1 MRWLF
6 FVLILI
12 NLVAGYWF
20 YSAAVFHADQLDS
33 VQTGLADQ
41 EDENYASLL
50 LVGEVPATTE
60 ETSEQQPISDNN
72 QASTAIDALP
82 LDNARDPALCL
93 LIGPLVD
100 INPQELHQQL
110 SPYRYGEELVWR
122 TTTISEGYWLI
133 IPPLGSQAE
142 ASKMLKDLRSKEID
156 SFLIAEGEYRTGIT
170 LGVFSDKSNME
181 HYRRELADQ
190 GYPVVIVPR
199 VSTQEELWLQLRRYP
214 DQQIP
219 KDLADV
225 LDQQGKN
232 IGREVIN
239 EACVDLAPVE

>member
-20 YSAAVFHADQLDS
+20 YNGAVFRAGQLDS
-33 VQTGLADQ
+33 VQTGLAYQ
-41 EDENYASLL
+41 ENDNYASLL
-50 LVGEVPATTE
+50 LVGEVPARPE
-60 ETSEQQPISDNN
+60 EASGQQPISDNN
-72 QASTAIDALP
+72 HTRTAIDALS
-82 LDNARDPALCL
+82 LDNARESNLCL

-100 INPQELHQQL
+100 VNPQELYQQL

-122 TTTISEGYWLI
+122 ATTISEGYWLI

-156 SFLIAEGEYRTGIT
+156 SFLIAEGEYRNGIT

-199 VSTQEELWLQLRRYP
+199 VSTREELWLQLRRYSE
-214 DQQIP
+214 QQIP

-225 LDQQGKN
+225 LDQQDKN
-232 IGREVIN
+232 IGRQVIN
-239 EACVDLAPVE
+239 EACVDLVPIE

>member
-6 FVLILI
+6 FVLVLI

-20 YSAAVFHADQLDS
+20 YSAAVFRADQLDG
-33 VQTGLADQ
+33 VQTGSAYQ
-41 EDENYASLL
+41 ENDNYASLL

-60 ETSEQQPISDNN
+60 EASEQQPISDNN
-72 QASTAIDALP
+72 QASTTIDAWS
-82 LDNARDPALCL
+82 LDNAREPTLCL
-93 LIGPLVD
+93 LVGPLVD
-100 INPQELHQQL
+100 INPQELRQQL
-110 SPYRYGEELVWR
+110 SSYSFGEEFVWR

-156 SFLIAEGEYRTGIT
+156 SFLIAEGEYRNGIT

-199 VSTQEELWLQLRRYP
+199 VSTREELWLQLRRYS

-219 KDLADV
+219 KDLAGV

-232 IGREVIN
+232 I
-239 EACVDLAPVE
+239 APVSYTHLTLPTIYSV

>member
-1 MRWLF
+1 VRWLF

-20 YSAAVFHADQLDS
+20 YSAAAFRAGQFDG
-33 VQTGLADQ
+33 VQTGSAHQ
-41 EDENYASLL
+41 ERDKYASLL

-60 ETSEQQPISDNN
+60 GAPEQQPV
-72 QASTAIDALP
+72 
-82 LDNARDPALCL
+82 LDNTHAGAAIGVLSLDNVGEPPRCL

-100 INPQELHQQL
+100 INPRELHQQL
-110 SPYRYGEELVWR
+110 SPYRFGEELVWR

-156 SFLIAEGEYRTGIT
+156 SFLIAEGEYRNGIT

-181 HYRRELADQ
+181 HYRRALADQ

-199 VSTQEELWLQLRRYP
+199 ASTREELWLQLRQYS
-214 DQQIP
+214 DQRIP
-219 KDLADV
+219 KELIDV
-225 LDQQGKN
+225 LDRQGEN
-232 IGREVIN
+232 TGRQVVN
-239 EACVDLAPVE
+239 GACVGSDLVE

>member
-6 FVLILI
+6 FVLVLI

-20 YSAAVFHADQLDS
+20 YSAAVFRADQLDG
-33 VQTGLADQ
+33 VQTGSAHQ
-41 EDENYASLL
+41 ENDNYASLL

-60 ETSEQQPISDNN
+60 EASERQPISDNN
-72 QASTAIDALP
+72 QASTTIDAWS
-82 LDNARDPALCL
+82 LDNAREPTLCL
-93 LIGPLVD
+93 LVGPLVD
-100 INPQELHQQL
+100 INPRELRQQL
-110 SPYRYGEELVWR
+110 SSYSFGEELVWR

-156 SFLIAEGEYRTGIT
+156 SFLIAEGEYRNGIT

-199 VSTQEELWLQLRRYP
+199 VSTREELWLQLRRYS

-219 KDLADV
+219 KDLAGV

-232 IGREVIN
+232 IARQVVK
-239 EACVDLAPVE
+239 EACVDLGPVE